1 MAESFEVVS
10 HSEDRGDS
18 LQTVHFGRDAILPRA
33 RIYWGNPFISCTVC
47 NQAALWGLVPAVFYN
62 ENLVMIIA
70 NTIYILGILL
80 CNLH

>member
-33 RIYWGNPFISCTVC
+33 RIYWGNPFISCKVC

-62 ENLVMIIA
+62 ENLVTIIA